1 MAELMISFRL
11 TFSMFFFYFETMT
24 LSLPKMKLSMLVGS
38 LLMNGLVIMCLNDLE
53 NDLTK
58 NLYFVKFDN

>member
-1 MAELMISFRL
+1 
-11 TFSMFFFYFETMT
+11 
-24 LSLPKMKLSMLVGS
+24 MKLSMLVGS

-58 NLYFVKFDN
+58 NLSKNL